1 MRGAE
6 LYDRVINAPGLMHL
20 VAAFGVGVGFIMLA
34 ATFLAFGRVRVL
46 ARFMGVLGIA
56 ISMLALFVVHE
67 QTVEERAGQ
76 YVTVTRYRYP
86 ESTRFQVR
94 VALLGLPA
102 AAAVVT
108 VWVLGTVK
116 KRLRSSVPDHMR
128 EGRKLLLHGRVDEA
142 LVQYNK
148 AIAIAPYLGEAHL
161 QRGYARE
168 AKGETDLALQDFNAA
183 LDNDPQ
189 LVLAHLHRGRILTE
203 KGELDAAMQDFD
215 KVMALRP
222 NDPECYL
229 NRGVC
234 QARRGQIDEAIL
246 DFQRV
251 LKLTNHTDYAEP
263 ARFYLQQLGG
273 VDPTVSPLMA
283 APLLGPNGAAGAL
296 PGRNQAAAT
305 DHGA

>member
-6 LYDRVINAPGLMHL
+6 LYERVINAPGLMDL
-20 VAAFGVGVGFIMLA
+20 VGAFGVGVALIVLAAMLLALGRFRTFARCIGVAGTMIIML
-34 ATFLAFGRVRVL
+34 T
-46 ARFMGVLGIA
+46 
-56 ISMLALFVVHE
+56 LFVIHE
-67 QTVEERAGQ
+67 QTVEEKAGQ
-76 YVTVTRYRYP
+76 YVTVTRYRFP
-86 ESTRFQVR
+86 DPTRFQVR

-102 AAAVVT
+102 AAAIVM
-108 VWVLGTVK
+108 VWELGAVR

-128 EGRKLLLHGRVDEA
+128 EGRKLLLHGLVDGA
-142 LVQYNK
+142 LAEYNK
-148 AIAIAPYLGEAHL
+148 AVAIAPYLGEARL

-168 AKGETDLALQDFNAA
+168 AKGETELALEDFNAA
-183 LDNDPQ
+183 IENDPQ

-203 KGELDAAMQDFD
+203 KGELDAAMNDYD

-234 QARRGQIDEAIL
+234 LARRGQIDEAIT

-263 ARFYLQQLGG
+263 ARYYLQQLGG
-273 VDPTVSPLMA
+273 ADPLPPPRP
-283 APLLGPNGAAGAL
+283 APLATSNGTVAL
-296 PGRNQAAAT
+296 PGRTPAT
-305 DHGA
+305 PEAQS